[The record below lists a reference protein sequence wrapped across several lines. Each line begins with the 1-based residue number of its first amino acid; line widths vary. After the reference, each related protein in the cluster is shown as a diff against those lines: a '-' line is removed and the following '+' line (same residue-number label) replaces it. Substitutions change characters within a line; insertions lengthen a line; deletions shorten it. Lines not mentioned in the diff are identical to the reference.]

1 MAYTRPIDPIP
12 PVPPFD
18 PTTLILD
25 IVALIASLLGLGKL
39 DLTPITDAINNSWDN
54 LVITTGF
61 LYNGIQA
68 LTKFIKVL
76 LQVVVGGITHILS
89 DILHGHLKKVLEDI
103 QALMHAL
110 HNLFAPLIAWLRK
123 LQAIQR
129 QYQLATMKRMINLI
143 QRARQILVVF
153 RLLHLKFAQKLD
165 NWLAGIE
172 GKIITREIDI
182 ARKTNEILGWVNF
195 VADPFGA
202 LRGAAVFGPIGTLL
216 RSLADAARA
225 ADLDKVFPQLSR
237 HHGGTTAG
245 IPWHQYAA
253 DTHVQA
259 ATGTGHYAIVH
270 ESTSTTLARLNSEL
284 GT

>member
-1 MAYTRPIDPIP
+1 MICNDPVAC
-12 PVPPFD
+12 PVTPPFD
-18 PTTLILD
+18 PTSLIIDL
-25 IVALIASLLGLGKL
+25 VGFFLQALGLGAP
-39 DLTPITDAINNSWDN
+39 DLSVLSHAINNSWLN
-54 LVITTGF
+54 LVLSSSF
-61 LYNGIQA
+61 LYNAIGAI
-68 LTKFIKVL
+68 TDFFKRL
-76 LQVVVGGITHILS
+76 LLVIVGGIAHIIS

-103 QALMHAL
+103 QALLHAL

-129 QYQLATMKRMINLI
+129 QYQLQTLRHLVNLI

-216 RSLADAARA
+216 RSLAAAA
-225 ADLDKVFPQLSR
+225 HAVNLEKVFPQLTR
-237 HHGGTTAG
+237 HPGPNGSTVPWQHFVDTYQVERATTSGAYGDFHRGTLRT
-245 IPWHQYAA
+245 
-253 DTHVQA
+253 V
-259 ATGTGHYAIVH
+259 
-270 ESTSTTLARLNSEL
+270 EL
-284 GT
+284 LKGEYNT